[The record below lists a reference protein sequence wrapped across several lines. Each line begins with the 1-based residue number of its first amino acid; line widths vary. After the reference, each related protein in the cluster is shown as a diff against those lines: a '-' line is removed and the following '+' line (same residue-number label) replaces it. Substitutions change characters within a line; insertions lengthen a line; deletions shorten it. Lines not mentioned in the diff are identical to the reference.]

1 VLVCIFTLSA
11 VFLRPLIQWKW
22 TNFLG
27 LFSSLMM
34 VATNWF
40 IPLSLM
46 NIMRASEKLVL
57 PENLL
62 IFRGLELEIR
72 GGQ

>member
-1 VLVCIFTLSA
+1 
-11 VFLRPLIQWKW
+11 
-22 TNFLG
+22 
-27 LFSSLMM
+27 MM